1 MEQREVLTVHALSV
15 LSWYTDTLFTIWKVS
30 RIIIFKKL
38 PLEESSLFEFTIKD
52 KRKHYQLLKNE
63 SKLAELEIG
72 HSAIFL
78 KSTAWNFGKQI
89 VTNPGGGQ
97 GIGKSQTIV
106 EKIDSRL
113 YEESTMY
120 MIRACSSKQAHGIVG
135 KPSCPKSDGIVQNL
149 TTVGNR
155 SESLEN
161 RQKGP
166 KSSEIV

>member
-89 VTNPGGGQ
+89 VTNPGGG
-97 GIGKSQTIV
+97 
-106 EKIDSRL
+106 
-113 YEESTMY
+113 
-120 MIRACSSKQAHGIVG
+120 
-135 KPSCPKSDGIVQNL
+135 
-149 TTVGNR
+149 
-155 SESLEN
+155 
-161 RQKGP
+161 
-166 KSSEIV
+166 

>member
-1 MEQREVLTVHALSV
+1 MSTLWSRRQVFLGRPLFLLPWGLSRGPVLWPLMLVCKECALSISILAFWFHLLV
-15 LSWYTDTLFTIWKVS
+15 VFGWSLSRGLYCWWWLTNGSAGQNQRYTDTLFTIWKVS

-89 VTNPGGGQ
+89 VTNPGGG
-97 GIGKSQTIV
+97 
-106 EKIDSRL
+106 
-113 YEESTMY
+113 
-120 MIRACSSKQAHGIVG
+120 
-135 KPSCPKSDGIVQNL
+135 
-149 TTVGNR
+149 
-155 SESLEN
+155 
-161 RQKGP
+161 
-166 KSSEIV
+166 